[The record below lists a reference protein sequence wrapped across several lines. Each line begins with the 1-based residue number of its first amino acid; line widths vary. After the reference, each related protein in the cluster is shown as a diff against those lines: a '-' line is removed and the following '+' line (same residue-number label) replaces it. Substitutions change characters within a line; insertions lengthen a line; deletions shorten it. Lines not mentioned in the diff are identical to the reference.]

1 MVNRLAARPHA
12 GRSTLHCVIRSCTF
26 ALAIVLSALLPGSAL
41 AGKTGPWP
49 PANGPGVLFAHF
61 GEEHINDDDGATILP
76 KVVRVVTRYDPALV
90 TMSGDKANNGTTE
103 QLQLWRDVMRRFD
116 RAGIPWYAG
125 IGNHDRYVPTPG
137 LEGFPLVNTDFGPYR
152 ELFADRPYPAGDA
165 DEYPGKLIT
174 HDRRP
179 AGDPDGAA
187 SHYFVDAGP
196 VRWIFIDNSCWSI
209 SFCEP
214 FEFPSAQTRAGETQF
229 EFFERVATGAQK
241 RGLLAFVVMHMPT
254 RDPRDQSYTDV
265 TAMNHT
271 MGKGITAPFDNDMFE
286 DIAETT
292 GVDGVFV
299 GHIKGQFLYEGP
311 GDIPYFIDGGAGGE
325 LYTTGP
331 VGTDHG
337 YWHGFRLLRVR
348 GQRFTTDTVPIFV
361 PNSIR
366 IASGKTLARGR
377 SRTFEA
383 FGRQP
388 VFHDPAKVE
397 MLELRDPDPIPSGG
411 GQAFTI
417 PPLVLFAG
425 PPLAV
430 LLLIAIRSG
439 AFSARRRRVAV
450 PVLAAAAGM
459 MVVGI
464 SGAQQSEPT
473 STPVESLPNPARMWT
488 SSNPLVLR
496 PVASKTDDPRRRVRA
511 QTADGKFVA
520 RCPGRSRL
528 TIASG
533 FAKAAKRIRV
543 PSRKGPIVRSVAP
556 GSRAVERGR
565 KTTVASVRLAQ
576 RARIVA
582 TVHGNGG
589 RVALLA
595 RRCARAGRPF
605 AVRWNG
611 KGASR
616 GRYSVVV
623 RVLSDRR
630 PVVRRFAFNVR

>member
-1 MVNRLAARPHA
+1 MIRR
-12 GRSTLHCVIRSCTF
+12 CVWASFAF
-26 ALAIVLSALLPGSAL
+26 ALALAALLPGSAL

-49 PANGPGVLFAHF
+49 PVRGPGVLFAHF
-61 GEEHINDDDGATILP
+61 GEEHINDADGPTILP
-76 KVVRVVTRYDPALV
+76 KVVHEVTRYDPALV
-90 TMSGDKANNGTTE
+90 TMSGDKANNGETE
-103 QLQLWRDVMRRFD
+103 QLQLWRDVMKRFD

-125 IGNHDRYVPTPG
+125 IGNHDRFVPTPG

-165 DEYPGKLIT
+165 AQYPGRLIT

-179 AGDPDGAA
+179 ADDPEGAA

-209 SFCEP
+209 SFCET
-214 FEFPSAQTRAGETQF
+214 FQFPSGQTRAGEDQWG
-229 EFFERVATGAQK
+229 FFERVASAAER

-254 RDPRDQSYTDV
+254 QDPRDQSYTDV
-265 TAMNHT
+265 SAMNHT
-271 MGKGITAPFDNDMFE
+271 MGKGITAPLDNDMFE
-286 DIAETT
+286 GIAQSS

-311 GDIPYFIDGGAGGE
+311 GGIPYFIDGGAGGE

-348 GQRFTTDTVPIFV
+348 GQHFTTDTVPIFV
-361 PNSIR
+361 PGAIKILSDT
-366 IASGKTLARGR
+366 KLERGQKQ
-377 SRTFEA
+377 TFEA

-388 VFHDPAKVE
+388 VFNDPAKVR
-397 MLELRDPDPIPSGG
+397 MLELRDPDPIPPSGS
-411 GQAFTI
+411 QAFTI
-417 PPLVLFAG
+417 PPVALFAG

-430 LLLIAIRSG
+430 LMLIAVSSG

-450 PVLAAAAGM
+450 PVLAAAAGL

-496 PVASKTDDPRRRVRA
+496 PVASKSDDPRRRVRT
-511 QTADGKFVA
+511 QTADGRFLG
-520 RCPGRSRL
+520 RCPGRARL

-533 FAKAAKRIRV
+533 FEKASKRIRV
-543 PSRKGPIVRSVAP
+543 RSRKGPVVRSIHAGSGQVSRGSQTMVA
-556 GSRAVERGR
+556 R
-565 KTTVASVRLAQ
+565 VRVAQ

-582 TVHGNGG
+582 TAHAKGG
-589 RVALLA
+589 RTVAVLA
-595 RRCARAGRPF
+595 RRCQRAGHRFDVHWSAAGVP
-605 AVRWNG
+605 AGDYTVL
-611 KGASR
+611 
-616 GRYSVVV
+616 V

-630 PVVRRFAFNVR
+630 PVADHFNVRVR